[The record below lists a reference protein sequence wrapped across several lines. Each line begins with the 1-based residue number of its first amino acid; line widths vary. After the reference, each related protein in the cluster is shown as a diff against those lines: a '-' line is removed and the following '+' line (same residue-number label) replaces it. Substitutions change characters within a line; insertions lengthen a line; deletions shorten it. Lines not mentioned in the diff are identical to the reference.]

1 MDILERVKEIV
12 VDKLGVEENEIVPS
26 ARFIED
32 LGADSLDTVELIMKF
47 EEEFDLEIPDSEAE
61 NLKTVQDAIDY
72 ISKRTAK

>member
-1 MDILERVKEIV
+1 MDVLAKVKEIV
-12 VDKLGVEENEIVPS
+12 VEKLNVDESEIIPT

-47 EEEFDLEIPDSEAE
+47 EEEFDLNIPDPEAE

-72 ISKRTAK
+72 IQKHTS